1 MVYHFIIISGE
12 VEDFS
17 REIAIDENAT
27 FLTFHNA
34 IQDSVQY
41 DKSQMAS
48 FFEIDDDYNKIGEI
62 TLMDMGDMSDMKPR
76 LMDEVKL
83 NEVFT
88 SVKEKMI
95 YEFDFFNGRG
105 FYIQLQTLIDKS
117 IDMPVLLK
125 SEGNPPEQ
133 LALAEEGFDELE
145 DLRESED
152 LHEDYDDMDDIRFE
166 DMDIEDLDEFI

>member
-17 REIAIDENAT
+17 REIAIDENST

>member
-17 REIAIDENAT
+17 REIAIDENAS

-48 FFEIDDDYNKIGEI
+48 FFEVDDDFNKIGEI
-62 TLMDMGDMSDMKPR
+62 TLLDMGDMSDMQPR
-76 LMDEVKL
+76 LMEEIKL

-88 SVKEKMI
+88 DVKEKMI

-105 FYIQLQTLIDKS
+105 FYIQLQTIIDKT
-117 IDMPVLLK
+117 IDIPVLLK

-133 LALAEEGFDELE
+133 LALADENFDELE
-145 DLRESED
+145 DLSEPD
-152 LHEDYDDMDDIRFE
+152 PYAEDYDDMEEISFE